1 MKVKI
6 FYGGLSEFR
15 KMLPSGN
22 NFMPIVDL
30 AIQDDLRNR
39 RVKLD
44 VEGKRVEIEEELIH
58 YDNVVAYSDD
68 YASLSEGTIESFTNF
83 VLRYDIDT
91 LYLQNPPDIIARH
104 IQELSCVECEIEGHE
119 YKVIDLE
126 LLKAIKNGFSEAV
139 IGQETAKMQIL
150 SALYN
155 VAKCRY
161 NKPCVILLY
170 GSTGIGKTE
179 SAKFIASV
187 LGEKLF
193 RKQFSML
200 HSDEFSSYVFG
211 GKHNQNS
218 LAKELLERESNIILF
233 DEFDKPHPVF
243 HSAFYQLFDEG
254 VYVDR
259 NYTVK
264 MKDSII
270 ICTSNY
276 MSEKEIRS
284 ALGEP
289 IFSRFDAVIKFEKL
303 SPSAIHKIMEN
314 EFDKQY
320 SVLDN
325 KEKGAVDGYNIKE
338 KIFALAPNLENARQ
352 IRRII
357 REAFSAALIKEL
369 L

>member
-1 MKVKI
+1 MAKKDNKMVKVVYFDEGSATDFI
-6 FYGGLSEFR
+6 YVLEGGKNTDKKEH
-15 KMLPSGN
+15 
-22 NFMPIVDL
+22 MPIVDL

-179 SAKFIASV
+179 SAKFI
-187 LGEKLF
+187 
-193 RKQFSML
+193 
-200 HSDEFSSYVFG
+200 
-211 GKHNQNS
+211 
-218 LAKELLERESNIILF
+218 
-233 DEFDKPHPVF
+233 
-243 HSAFYQLFDEG
+243 
-254 VYVDR
+254 
-259 NYTVK
+259 
-264 MKDSII
+264 
-270 ICTSNY
+270 
-276 MSEKEIRS
+276 
-284 ALGEP
+284 
-289 IFSRFDAVIKFEKL
+289 
-303 SPSAIHKIMEN
+303 
-314 EFDKQY
+314 
-320 SVLDN
+320 
-325 KEKGAVDGYNIKE
+325 
-338 KIFALAPNLENARQ
+338 
-352 IRRII
+352 
-357 REAFSAALIKEL
+357 
-369 L
+369 